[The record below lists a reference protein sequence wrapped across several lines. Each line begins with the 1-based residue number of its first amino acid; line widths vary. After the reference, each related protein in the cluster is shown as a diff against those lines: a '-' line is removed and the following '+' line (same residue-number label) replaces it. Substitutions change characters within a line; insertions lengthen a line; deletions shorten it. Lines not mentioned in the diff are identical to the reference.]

1 MIFSRLGWKETKSV
15 PVDKNVFLAA
25 GFVDE
30 FISAQDAF
38 AYIFPSSPY
47 VFPLSSVW
55 QWQNSKGRSGEIR
68 EMWVIGGVRSPN
80 ILKTN
85 FLWKCWHLP
94 RCLGFMGEKADS
106 GYAGKFSTKSRF
118 LNKKN
123 TAVNINLKCFV
134 THFLKCIIKLQYWAR
149 IFFLKTT
156 HLFFFVCFIFINF
169 LYFASSKLG

>member
-94 RCLGFMGEKADS
+94 HRLGFMGGKTDS

-118 LNKKN
+118 LNKK
-123 TAVNINLKCFV
+123 KHSCKYKFKM
-134 THFLKCIIKLQYWAR
+134 FCQS
-149 IFFLKTT
+149 FF
-156 HLFFFVCFIFINF
+156 
-169 LYFASSKLG
+169 